1 MAEKPKELN
10 RKDYDLMLKDHPE
23 FKHVISR
30 KNWEFIGHSDK
41 GTVGYLW
48 DLWAANIKKNISNK
62 LWKRH
67 GSLAGDCMELGMNKA
82 VIGVGAGASFN
93 KNKHVLKKLSYWDGV
108 KSWQDRNF
116 IIVAS
121 NHQFK
126 PMLRMGILPDFVI
139 VADGSDVVMEQ
150 LTKDIPEKARNVV
163 LIAGLHCSPRVLK
176 KWAKQGRDI
185 RFYLP
190 HTKGLD
196 EVFEEQTKLK
206 AHPHVLLQG
215 GNVINTTWSVGLR
228 YFRSSVFFAIGN
240 DLSFPLRDT
249 IDERRDSYYADGDY
263 TTNARETGTGR
274 DEAKSE
280 KMWMGFELGERL
292 VYTNSLKTHYD
303 VSIDPVGTT
312 QTLWVY
318 KTWLEAN
325 VIGMQ
330 TKSDISYHY
339 YNCSEGG
346 IAGVM
351 CKDDS
356 DEGLSVSDNWF
367 MMDEVCKRW
376 HTRTLKDAAGEFLKA
391 KDAMKWGIQEQG
403 VRSVT
408 DSVLSL

>member
-1 MAEKPKELN
+1 MAEKPKELKK
-10 RKDYDLMLKDHPE
+10 KDYDLMLKDHPE

-62 LWKRH
+62 LWKRQ
-67 GSLAGDCMELGMNKA
+67 GSLAGDCIELGLNKA
-82 VIGVGAGASFN
+82 VIGVGAGTSFN
-93 KNKHVLKKLSYWDGV
+93 KNKEVLKRLTDWDGV
-108 KSWQDRNF
+108 KSWNDRNF

-126 PMLRMGILPDFVI
+126 PMLDMDIIPDFVI
-139 VADGSDVVMEQ
+139 LADGSDVVMEQ
-150 LTKDIPEKARNVV
+150 LTKDIPEKARNVT

-176 KWAKQGRDI
+176 KWTKQGRDI

-196 EVFEEQTKLK
+196 NIFEEETKLK
-206 AHPHVLLQG
+206 AEPYVLLQG
-215 GNVINTTWSVGLR
+215 GNVLNTAWSVGLR
-228 YFRSSVFFAIGN
+228 YFRSSVFFAVGN
-240 DLSFPLRDT
+240 DLSFPLKDT
-249 IDERRDSYYADGDY
+249 INERRESYYADGDY
-263 TTNARETGTGR
+263 STNAKETGTGR

-280 KMWMGFELGERL
+280 KKWMGFELGKRL
-292 VYTNSLKTHYD
+292 IYTKDLKTQYD
-303 VSIDPVGTT
+303 VGIDPVGTT

-330 TKSDISYHY
+330 SKSDIAYHY

-356 DEGLSVSDNWF
+356 DKGLPIEENWF
-367 MMDEVCKRW
+367 LMDEVCKRW
-376 HTRTLKDAAGEFLKA
+376 HTRTLKDAISEFLKA
-391 KDAMKWGIQEQG
+391 KDAMRWGIHG
-403 VRSVT
+403 LDVRSVT